1 MGNGSYRMNYNLYA
15 DPGYSNIWGD
25 ATTSAP
31 TSQLLTGIGAGSVS
45 ATVYAKLPGGQNTVA
60 IVNNADTQYMESYAT
75 TTQAKVDVQ
84 TFPLIGLLLNCP
96 LSSPSLT
103 LQIPLTVKALVQ
115 KNCTISATNLVFP
128 AQGLLT
134 APVPGSS
141 QISVQCTNNNA
152 YSLALNG
159 GTVGGNVLARKMK
172 HSTAA
177 DTVGYQLYQGSNYA
191 IVWGDATG
199 GSPMAG
205 LGTGAAQSYTVYG
218 LVPQATPRPGSYS
231 DTVTATITF

>member
-1 MGNGSYRMNYNLYA
+1 M
-15 DPGYSNIWGD
+15 
-25 ATTSAP
+25 
-31 TSQLLTGIGAGSVS
+31 
-45 ATVYAKLPGGQNTVA
+45 A

-134 APVPGSS
+134 AGAWQQPDQRAMHQQQRVFAGA
-141 QISVQCTNNNA
+141 QWRD
-152 YSLALNG
+152 G
-159 GTVGGNVLARKMK
+159 GRQRAGAQDE